1 MTLYSLFFL
10 KKNYFLTGT
19 DIFIII
25 MGKIILITILV
36 ILYPF
41 IKNGVNELVDD
52 LLFTTKGVLL
62 LVTLAVAKIIRIS
75 KKIYERIKK
84 HI

>member
-1 MTLYSLFFL
+1 ME
-10 KKNYFLTGT
+10 G
-19 DIFIII
+19 IFI
-25 MGKIILITILV
+25 ITILV

-52 LLFTTKGVLL
+52 LLFIVKELL
-62 LVTLAVAKIIRIS
+62 LFLTIGVATIIRITI
-75 KKIYERIKK
+75 KFYERIKK

>member
-1 MTLYSLFFL
+1 ME
-10 KKNYFLTGT
+10 G
-19 DIFIII
+19 IFI
-25 MGKIILITILV
+25 ITILV

-52 LLFTTKGVLL
+52 LLFIVKELL
-62 LVTLAVAKIIRIS
+62 LFLTIGVATIIRITI
-75 KKIYERIKK
+75 KIYERIKK

>member
-1 MTLYSLFFL
+1 ME
-10 KKNYFLTGT
+10 G
-19 DIFIII
+19 IFI
-25 MGKIILITILV
+25 ITILV

-52 LLFTTKGVLL
+52 LLFIIKELL
-62 LVTLAVAKIIRIS
+62 LMITLGVATIIRITI
-75 KKIYERIKK
+75 KIYERIKK

>member
-1 MTLYSLFFL
+1 MV
-10 KKNYFLTGT
+10 
-19 DIFIII
+19 
-25 MGKIILITILV
+25 KIILITILV

-52 LLFTTKGVLL
+52 LLFIVKNLL
-62 LVTLAVAKIIRIS
+62 LFLTIGVATIIRITI
-75 KKIYERIKK
+75 KFYERIKK

>member
-1 MTLYSLFFL
+1 MIFI
-10 KKNYFLTGT
+10 
-19 DIFIII
+19 DMEEIFII
-25 MGKIILITILV
+25 TIVV

-52 LLFTTKGVLL
+52 LLFIVKELL
-62 LVTLAVAKIIRIS
+62 LFLTIGVAKIIRITI
-75 KKIYERIKK
+75 KIYERIKK

>member
-1 MTLYSLFFL
+1 ME
-10 KKNYFLTGT
+10 G
-19 DIFIII
+19 IFI
-25 MGKIILITILV
+25 ITILV

-52 LLFTTKGVLL
+52 LLFITKGLL
-62 LVTLAVAKIIRIS
+62 LMLTIGVAKIMRLTI
-75 KKIYERIKK
+75 KFYERIKK

>member
-1 MTLYSLFFL
+1 MTE
-10 KKNYFLTGT
+10 
-19 DIFIII
+19 IFI
-25 MGKIILITILV
+25 ITILV

-52 LLFTTKGVLL
+52 LLFIVKELL
-62 LVTLAVAKIIRIS
+62 LFLTIGVATIIRITI
-75 KKIYERIKK
+75 KFYERIKK

>member
-1 MTLYSLFFL
+1 MNFTLYLL
-10 KKNYFLTGT
+10 L
-19 DIFIII
+19 DMEEIFII
-25 MGKIILITILV
+25 TIVV

-52 LLFTTKGVLL
+52 LLFIVKGLL
-62 LVTLAVAKIIRIS
+62 LFLTIGVATIIRITI
-75 KKIYERIKK
+75 KIYERIKK